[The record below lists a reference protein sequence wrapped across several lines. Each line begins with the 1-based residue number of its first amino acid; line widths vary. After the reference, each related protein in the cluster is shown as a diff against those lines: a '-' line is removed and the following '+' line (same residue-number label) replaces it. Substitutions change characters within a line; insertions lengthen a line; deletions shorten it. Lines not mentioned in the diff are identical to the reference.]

1 MSLLIAICKLFLKYI
16 HHLCVVVSVERV
28 QIRSP
33 IPNGDNEFE
42 CIGMTAH
49 FLPLTKFDG
58 SERNE
63 SVKYCVW
70 SVCWKYRFSFGEFRV
85 YTIGWM
91 YDWRHMS
98 PMCLE
103 EIQNNSLFYYS
114 KIIHYSCFH
123 KKEYFHAKIN
133 FATKFS
139 SKNIFLCQKQSYALK
154 SCLLI
159 KTALIPVRTA
169 IIFR

>member
-1 MSLLIAICKLFLKYI
+1 MILLIEICKLFLKYI
-16 HHLCVVVSVERV
+16 HHLYVIVSVERV

-33 IPNGDNEFE
+33 IPNGGNEFE
-42 CIGMTAH
+42 CRGMTAH

-70 SVCWKYRFSFGEFRV
+70 SVCWKYLFSFGEFRV

-103 EIQNNSLFYYS
+103 WIQNNSLFNYP
-114 KIIHYSCFH
+114 CFH
-123 KKEYFHAKIN
+123 QSEYFHAQKYIFKQNFNQKI
-133 FATKFS
+133 FFYAKS
-139 SKNIFLCQKQSYALK
+139 QSYALK